1 MKGWDHVLR
10 IGLGYDVHRLHT
22 GRQLVLGG
30 VIIPYPQG
38 FQAYSDGDPVAH
50 AIVDALLGT
59 ISPGED
65 IANRFPDTDPQNK
78 NIRSLRYL
86 ERLRPVLVDA
96 QANILNMDMVIEA
109 EKPKLKPYFLA
120 MRQNIAEA
128 LDIHVDQ
135 VGMKGKTSE
144 GAGYLGRGEAIACR
158 VVALV
163 EITHG

>member
-65 IANRFPDTDPQNK
+65 IANRFPDTDPRNK
-78 NIRSLRYL
+78 TKIFAVSGISNGYGRFLRM
-86 ERLRPVLVDA
+86 P
-96 QANILNMDMVIEA
+96 
-109 EKPKLKPYFLA
+109 KPSFS
-120 MRQNIAEA
+120 IW
-128 LDIHVDQ
+128 IW
-135 VGMKGKTSE
+135 
-144 GAGYLGRGEAIACR
+144 
-158 VVALV
+158 
-163 EITHG
+163 